1 MSSYQTNLAV
11 SRTRSLRAPSSTKT
25 ALTAPQAPSTTSSN
39 NSSSAPPSSSHVS
52 LFLTNLR
59 LLDLDLEPDWPGIS
73 LTTFSAK
80 DAGGGQKKRI
90 QCVEWALY
98 NLFLL
103 WDPDEAHNVWHDMHD
118 THNLG
123 PPIPTFFR
131 LSN

>member
-1 MSSYQTNLAV
+1 MSSQQTNPTAV
-11 SRTRSLRAPSSTKT
+11 SRTRSLRAPTTNKA
-25 ALTAPQAPSTTSSN
+25 ALTAPPASTTS
-39 NSSSAPPSSSHVS
+39 NSSSTQPSSSNVS

-103 WDPDEAHNVWHDMHD
+103 WDPDEAQNVRH
-118 THNLG
+118 THTQ
-123 PPIPTFFR
+123 PR
-131 LSN
+131 HQM